1 MNIEGLYLVTTR
13 RNLMVFGPDQVERC
27 MYNFEMNT
35 VDVHVLLIEI

>member
-27 MYNFEMNT
+27 MYNFVMNK
-35 VDVHVLLIEI
+35 VVILLIEI

>member
-35 VDVHVLLIEI
+35 VDVLLIEI